1 MKKRLLIYSVFI
13 IVLYLIITLLMKIGI
28 IDDYIKLNLFLIM
41 LNIILAVSLNLI
53 NGITGQFSLG
63 HAGFMAIGAYTT
75 AVLTTLEKP
84 VPFYLTVLIGGLFA
98 MICGLIIG
106 LPVLRLR
113 GDYLAIA
120 TLGFGEIIRVIIQN
134 IDYLGGAS
142 GISDIPQG
150 IDWTGYFVI
159 TVLSVVVILNII
171 NSSFGRAMIAIRE
184 DEIAAEAMGINTTL
198 YKVLAFMIGAFFAGV
213 AGSIYSGSFGFIQP
227 DMFNFFKSIDILVI
241 VVLGGLGS
249 ISGSIISAIV
259 LTIISAL
266 LQDYPA
272 VRMVLYS
279 IILIIIML
287 FRPQGLMGTKEIRL
301 SKLIP
306 FGGEKNA

>member
-1 MKKRLLIYSVFI
+1 
-13 IVLYLIITLLMKIGI
+13 
-28 IDDYIKLNLFLIM
+28 
-41 LNIILAVSLNLI
+41 
-53 NGITGQFSLG
+53 
-63 HAGFMAIGAYTT
+63 
-75 AVLTTLEKP
+75 
-84 VPFYLTVLIGGLFA
+84 
-98 MICGLIIG
+98 
-106 LPVLRLR
+106 
-113 GDYLAIA
+113 
-120 TLGFGEIIRVIIQN
+120 
-134 IDYLGGAS
+134 
-142 GISDIPQG
+142 
-150 IDWTGYFVI
+150 
-159 TVLSVVVILNII
+159 
-171 NSSFGRAMIAIRE
+171 MIAIRE